1 MPYEVGECEGSL
13 FPNDRKEK
21 PSQPDYSGRVRING
35 VVYRLVAWKREA
47 KNGTTYL
54 SLRAE
59 VEGSRTEGAQEP
71 RVRAQSSGGA

>member
-1 MPYEVGECEGSL
+1 MPFEVRECEGSL
-13 FPNDRKEK
+13 FANDRKDK
-21 PSQPDYSGRVRING
+21 SSQPDYSGRLRING

-59 VEGSRTEGAQEP
+59 AERSRTEGAQEP
-71 RVRAQSSGGA
+71 RVRA